1 MTTPLAFSGIHH
13 IALTVTNVQRAREFY
28 TRVLG
33 FQVIMELGAKT
44 IMANGGTILALN
56 GAYDPSQVPP
66 NDRFTENRAGL
77 DHVSFA
83 VEDYAAL
90 ENALEVF
97 DKYNVSHGQIH
108 DLSAAGLP
116 IYVLAF
122 RDPDNI
128 QLELTAPHANHNES

>member
-1 MTTPLAFSGIHH
+1 MTTTAITLSGIHH
-13 IALTVTNVQRAREFY
+13 IALTVTDVPRARDFY
-28 TRVLG
+28 TRILG
-33 FQVIMELGAKT
+33 FNVLAELGPKT
-44 IMANGGTILALN
+44 LLVNGSTVIAIN

-83 VEDYAAL
+83 VNSRADL
-90 ENALEVF
+90 ERAVEIF
-97 DKYNVSHGQIH
+97 DQNNVSHGEIK
-108 DLSAAGLP
+108 DLGAAGLP

-128 QLELTAPHANHNES
+128 QLELTAPHG